1 MNVEPA
7 TTIHETD
14 GNQVTACERCPALCK
29 SRAGIINGRGNER
42 ADILFLAEK
51 PGQYDDQ
58 RLRAFSGDDGKVL
71 AALMLEAGIDPT
83 EVYMTYAVRCWPK
96 GNRPTTVAEQRDC
109 ADHLL
114 ADLQWLR
121 PKVVV
126 TLGAKAYNSIL
137 KGIWS
142 ATIGTTQEFDYGTG
156 KALVVPTFAPGFLL
170 RGNWG
175 LVPLVTAHLEKARAL
190 STGTLGTQPLED
202 LSCFTCETPEAVE
215 TLRDFLLT
223 LDAITVDS
231 ETTGLS
237 WMTDEILCLSFSG
250 LIKNAKGVLEPIRMG
265 FTVPLMHKVGEEV
278 VPFFEEW
285 AQTDVVSYIGEI
297 LDSPIAK
304 GIQNAQ
310 FDIRFFERDEDDAC
324 VDDLETVY
332 GWTVNNL
339 RYDPYLLQRLVDEN
353 MPANET
359 VMLGLYTDMPYY
371 EEDIKTASKNKHA
384 MAEAPDQMTWDY
396 ASSDADGLARLI
408 PPLLKRAQ
416 QQDLMWV
423 YDNIS
428 IPMVYATWHMTK
440 RGIPVDMDYFALVC
454 ERYRQLVTEARE
466 AVKLAAGDVEP
477 FNPNKSV
484 DLQRVLFTD
493 LSLPESGRKTEAA
506 KACFDCDAG
515 DCDKHDSTGKD
526 ALLDIKQVLINR
538 GEEPHPFIDAVLS
551 YKTLSKRKST
561 YVDGGKG
568 DKGMLQFIRPDD
580 AVHPEFGVNKADTGR
595 LSATKPP
602 IQTIPKNVMDPVLGE
617 KNSMRRMFVSP
628 PGTFFMEPDWNQ
640 GEVWVMAYE
649 SGSEKLLELLL
660 SGQDVH
666 TYVARTLCHIGTSRV
681 FPKESEEPDL
691 TDRDWG
697 AKYNSLRSKAK
708 VFVFGL
714 DYGMTEVG
722 AAQRLRCPID
732 DAAKLIELFLSQ
744 VFPDLRAHFD
754 RVRQTMEN
762 GGILI
767 NTFGRRGHFGDVKF
781 IRQWGGRRGQI
792 EWEALF
798 RKGVNMPMQSGLND
812 LHMLAQIAVENDD
825 HLRGRFAIILAV
837 HDSLAGKTP
846 NDNHD
851 FTLDTAWMLKEKME
865 TLARHQVLS
874 DGTKLDWGI
883 PVEISWGRSWGR
895 LEWTLTPSGE
905 LVVPKE

>member
-1 MNVEPA
+1 
-7 TTIHETD
+7 
-14 GNQVTACERCPALCK
+14 
-29 SRAGIINGRGNER
+29 
-42 ADILFLAEK
+42 
-51 PGQYDDQ
+51 
-58 RLRAFSGDDGKVL
+58 
-71 AALMLEAGIDPT
+71 
-83 EVYMTYAVRCWPK
+83 
-96 GNRPTTVAEQRDC
+96 
-109 ADHLL
+109 
-114 ADLQWLR
+114 
-121 PKVVV
+121 
-126 TLGAKAYNSIL
+126 
-137 KGIWS
+137 
-142 ATIGTTQEFDYGTG
+142 
-156 KALVVPTFAPGFLL
+156 
-170 RGNWG
+170 
-175 LVPLVTAHLEKARAL
+175 
-190 STGTLGTQPLED
+190 
-202 LSCFTCETPEAVE
+202 
-215 TLRDFLLT
+215 
-223 LDAITVDS
+223 
-231 ETTGLS
+231 
-237 WMTDEILCLSFSG
+237 
-250 LIKNAKGVLEPIRMG
+250 
-265 FTVPLMHKVGEEV
+265 
-278 VPFFEEW
+278 
-285 AQTDVVSYIGEI
+285 
-297 LDSPIAK
+297 
-304 GIQNAQ
+304 
-310 FDIRFFERDEDDAC
+310 
-324 VDDLETVY
+324 
-332 GWTVNNL
+332 
-339 RYDPYLLQRLVDEN
+339 
-353 MPANET
+353 
-359 VMLGLYTDMPYY
+359 
-371 EEDIKTASKNKHA
+371 
-384 MAEAPDQMTWDY
+384 
-396 ASSDADGLARLI
+396 
-408 PPLLKRAQ
+408 
-416 QQDLMWV
+416 
-423 YDNIS
+423 
-428 IPMVYATWHMTK
+428 
-440 RGIPVDMDYFALVC
+440 
-454 ERYRQLVTEARE
+454 
-466 AVKLAAGDVEP
+466 
-477 FNPNKSV
+477 
-484 DLQRVLFTD
+484 
-493 LSLPESGRKTEAA
+493 
-506 KACFDCDAG
+506 
-515 DCDKHDSTGKD
+515 
-526 ALLDIKQVLINR
+526 
-538 GEEPHPFIDAVLS
+538 
-551 YKTLSKRKST
+551 
-561 YVDGGKG
+561 
-568 DKGMLQFIRPDD
+568 
-580 AVHPEFGVNKADTGR
+580 
-595 LSATKPP
+595 
-602 IQTIPKNVMDPVLGE
+602 MDPVLGE